1 MADMNKEYRL
11 ERMNNYAGTM
21 VTERTYNLTIGLTL
35 LWGVLINVVMA
46 TFFVYQILSLNYL
59 LVVVLYFAGTIG
71 CSILVHKSSSPA
83 VSFAGF
89 TGMAISMG
97 LLLTFYVTAFTGHSV
112 AYFTGHSVAY
122 AFIATALITVIMV
135 LLSMLY
141 PEFFRNLGRTLFV
154 SLIGCILIE
163 LIGSLV
169 LGLPMT
175 IIDYAVALIFCGYIG
190 LDWHRAQQFP
200 KTMDNAVDSA
210 ADIYLDVV
218 NLFVR
223 ILSITGKRRN

>member
-21 VTERTYNLTIGLTL
+21 VTERAYNLTIGLTL

-59 LVVVLYFAGTIG
+59 LVVILYFAGTIG

-112 AYFTGHSVAY
+112 AY

-154 SLIGCILIE
+154 SLIGCILVE

>member
-21 VTERTYNLTIGLTL
+21 VNERTYNLTIGLTL

-46 TFFVYQILSLNYL
+46 SFFTYQILSMNYL
-59 LVVVLYFAGTIG
+59 LVVVLYFVGTIG

-83 VSFAGF
+83 VSFVGF

-97 LLLTFYVTAFTGHSV
+97 LLLTFYVTA
-112 AYFTGHSVAY
+112 FTGHSVAY

-141 PEFFRNLGRTLFV
+141 PGFFQNLGRTLFV
-154 SLIGCILIE
+154 SLIGCILLE

-175 IIDYAVALIFCGYIG
+175 IIDYVVALIFCGYIG

-223 ILSITGKRRN
+223 ILAITGKRRD

>member
-46 TFFVYQILSLNYL
+46 TFFTYQILSMNYL
-59 LVVVLYFAGTIG
+59 LVVVLYFAGTLG

-83 VSFAGF
+83 MSFAGF

-97 LLLTFYVTAFTGHSV
+97 LLLTFYVTA
-112 AYFTGHSVAY
+112 FTGHSVAY

-223 ILSITGKRRN
+223 VLSITGKRRN

>member
-35 LWGVLINVVMA
+35 LWGVLINVVMSV
-46 TFFVYQILSLNYL
+46 FFTYQILSLNYL
-59 LVVVLYFAGTIG
+59 LVLAVYFVGTIG

-83 VSFAGF
+83 MSFAGF

-97 LLLTFYVTAFTGHSV
+97 LLLTFYVTA
-112 AYFTGHSVAY
+112 FTGHSVAY

>member
-46 TFFVYQILSLNYL
+46 TFFTYQILSMNYL
-59 LVVVLYFAGTIG
+59 LVVVLYFAGTLG

-83 VSFAGF
+83 MSFAGF

-97 LLLTFYVTAFTGHSV
+97 LLLTFYVTA
-112 AYFTGHSVAY
+112 FTGHSVAY

-223 ILSITGKRRN
+223 ILSITGKRRD

>member
-46 TFFVYQILSLNYL
+46 PFFTYQILSMNYL
-59 LVVVLYFAGTIG
+59 LVVVLYFAGTLG

-83 VSFAGF
+83 MSFAGF

-97 LLLTFYVTAFTGHSV
+97 LLLTFYVTA
-112 AYFTGHSVAY
+112 FTGHSVAY

>member
-46 TFFVYQILSLNYL
+46 TFFTYQILSMNYL
-59 LVVVLYFAGTIG
+59 LVVVLYFAGTLG

-97 LLLTFYVTAFTGHSV
+97 LLLTFYVTA
-112 AYFTGHSVAY
+112 FTGHSVAY

-154 SLIGCILIE
+154 SLIGCILVE

>member
-21 VTERTYNLTIGLTL
+21 VTERAYNLTIGLTL

-59 LVVVLYFAGTIG
+59 PVVVLYFAGTIG

-97 LLLTFYVTAFTGHSV
+97 LLLTFYVTA
-112 AYFTGHSVAY
+112 FTGHSVAY

>member
-112 AYFTGHSVAY
+112 AY

-141 PEFFRNLGRTLFV
+141 PEFFRYLGWSLFV

>member
-21 VTERTYNLTIGLTL
+21 VTERAYNLTIGLTL

-112 AYFTGHSVAY
+112 AY

-154 SLIGCILIE
+154 SLIGCILVE

-223 ILSITGKRRN
+223 VLSITGKRRN

>member
-1 MADMNKEYRL
+1 MADMNNMNKEYRL
-11 ERMNNYAGTM
+11 ERMNHYAGTM

-46 TFFVYQILSLNYL
+46 TFFTYQILSMNYL
-59 LVVVLYFAGTIG
+59 LVLVLYFAGTIG
-71 CSILVHKSSSPA
+71 CSILVHKSNSPA

-112 AYFTGHSVAY
+112 SY

-135 LLSMLY
+135 LQSMLY
-141 PEFFRNLGRTLFV
+141 PGFFQNLGRTLFV
-154 SLIGCILIE
+154 SLIGCILVE
-163 LIGSLV
+163 LIGSL
-169 LGLPMT
+169 LFGLPMT
-175 IIDYAVALIFCGYIG
+175 IVDYAVALIFCGYIG

-200 KTMDNAVDSA
+200 KTLNNAVDSA

-223 ILSITGKRRN
+223 ILSITGKRRD

>member
-1 MADMNKEYRL
+1 MKLSREKIQ
-11 ERMNNYAGTM
+11 RMIGQRDSGNGGGGTSPD
-21 VTERTYNLTIGLTL
+21 ID
-35 LWGVLINVVMA
+35 
-46 TFFVYQILSLNYL
+46 LSGYVSMNYL
-59 LVVVLYFAGTIG
+59 LVVVLYFAGTLG

-83 VSFAGF
+83 MSFAGF

-97 LLLTFYVTAFTGHSV
+97 LLLTFYVTA
-112 AYFTGHSVAY
+112 FTGHSVAY

>member
-21 VTERTYNLTIGLTL
+21 VTERAYNLTIGLTL

-46 TFFVYQILSLNYL
+46 TFFTYQILSMNYL
-59 LVVVLYFAGTIG
+59 LVVVLYFAGTLG

-83 VSFAGF
+83 MSFAGF

-97 LLLTFYVTAFTGHSV
+97 LLLTFYVTA
-112 AYFTGHSVAY
+112 FTGHSVAY

-154 SLIGCILIE
+154 SLIGCILVE

>member
-1 MADMNKEYRL
+1 MNKEYRL

-21 VTERTYNLTIGLTL
+21 VTERAYNLTIGLTL

-46 TFFVYQILSLNYL
+46 TFFTYQILSMNYL
-59 LVVVLYFAGTIG
+59 LVVVLYFAGTLG

-83 VSFAGF
+83 MSFAGF

-97 LLLTFYVTAFTGHSV
+97 LLLTFYVTA
-112 AYFTGHSVAY
+112 FTGHSVAY

>member
-112 AYFTGHSVAY
+112 AY

-154 SLIGCILIE
+154 SLIGCILVE

>member
-46 TFFVYQILSLNYL
+46 TFFTYQILSMNYL
-59 LVVVLYFAGTIG
+59 LVVVLYFAGTLG

-83 VSFAGF
+83 MSFAGF

-97 LLLTFYVTAFTGHSV
+97 LLLTFYVTA
-112 AYFTGHSVAY
+112 FTGHSVAY

-223 ILSITGKRRN
+223 ILSITGQRRN

>member
-83 VSFAGF
+83 MSFAGF

-97 LLLTFYVTAFTGHSV
+97 LLLTFYVTA
-112 AYFTGHSVAY
+112 FTGHSVAY

>member
-46 TFFVYQILSLNYL
+46 TFFTYQILSMNYL
-59 LVVVLYFAGTIG
+59 LVVVLYFAGTLG

-83 VSFAGF
+83 MSFAGF

-97 LLLTFYVTAFTGHSV
+97 LLLTFYVTA
-112 AYFTGHSVAY
+112 FTGHSVAY